1 MELFEAELAR
11 RGLRYSAASSP
22 GQYVVWAHGARLVVS
37 LDNLTRQLTGAEDD
51 AERVSW
57 FTDQVVAASRPA
69 SLTTDGLYWFLEPN
83 GHQDDAGYREPVS
96 PRLDRVLV
104 HADAAGALVRRMTAH
119 ALAEMG
125 LSVDAASQHA
135 WSSLDT
141 ALAQAEQVT
150 YPAPGGATLLSFA
163 TALPSKASLLL
174 APSLR
179 TAVEGAVGWP
189 VLAVAP
195 DRDFVYVWNA
205 GHRDLIGR
213 LGGVVIREHAGAPYP
228 LSAEIFEIGDSI
240 RAIGRYEG

>member
-22 GQYVVWAHGARLVVS
+22 GQYVVWAHGAR
-37 LDNLTRQLTGAEDD
+37 
-51 AERVSW
+51 
-57 FTDQVVAASRPA
+57 PK
-69 SLTTDGLYWFLEPN
+69 
-83 GHQDDAGYREPVS
+83 GHQDEAGYREPVS
-96 PRLDRVLV
+96 PGLDRVLV
-104 HADAAGALVRRMTAH
+104 HADAAGALVRGMTAR

-125 LSVDAASQHA
+125 LSAGTASQHA

-150 YPAPGGATLLSFA
+150 YPAPGGAALLSFA

-213 LGGVVIREHAGAPYP
+213 LGGVVIREHARAPYP

-240 RAIGRYEG
+240 RAIGSYQG